1 MHRFLLALG
10 LLGIAVFTAGCDKT
24 DSPNQPKTAAEFV
37 TGSESADEAGTPYSG
52 SAAERRIRLAERA
65 RGVYSFEFD
74 LSGLPNYQPSQE
86 VSGTL
91 RLWGNNYVGDS
102 GLAQRWVDEFREHQP
117 SLEFELVLPTA
128 AVAAPS
134 LYFGLADIGMNH
146 ELGFYDYLA
155 HLRILGYEQTGF
167 SVVTGSYDISGWQN
181 SMVIV
186 VHKDNP
192 LSRITMEQLDGVFG
206 SERAGGWRG
215 TTWIPEFARG
225 PEANIRTWGELGLE
239 GDWADK
245 PIHTY
250 GYSLRYATALEF
262 SAKVLKS
269 SDKWN
274 ENLLAFGNYVAP
286 DGTRALQAEQ
296 ILERLQKDPQGMAYI
311 RWQTRFAE
319 SVKVLQLAKDS
330 DGPYFDFNVE
340 NLQTRSYPLWGD
352 QSFWVSIEPGT
363 KIAPKAAEFIRFV
376 LSQEGQR
383 LVMEDGKYLPLTA
396 EAVQQELAKLAN
408 FE

>member
-1 MHRFLLALG
+1 MPAFSVSSLGSSRVMHRFLFALG
-10 LLGIAVFTAGCDKT
+10 LFGIAVFTAACDKA
-24 DSPNQPKTAAEFV
+24 DSPNQPKTAAGFV

-65 RGVYSFEFD
+65 RGAYSFEFD

-181 SMVIV
+181 SMAIV

-206 SERAGGWRG
+206 SERAGGL
-215 TTWIPEFARG
+215 ARYDLDSRVCPRAG
-225 PEANIRTWGELGLE
+225 SQHTNLGRTGSGGRLG
-239 GDWADK
+239 GQADS
-245 PIHTY
+245 H
-250 GYSLRYATALEF
+250 LRVQPTLRDRVG
-262 SAKVLKS
+262 VLRQ
-269 SDKWN
+269 
-274 ENLLAFGNYVAP
+274 G
-286 DGTRALQAEQ
+286 AE
-296 ILERLQKDPQGMAYI
+296 
-311 RWQTRFAE
+311 
-319 SVKVLQLAKDS
+319 
-330 DGPYFDFNVE
+330 
-340 NLQTRSYPLWGD
+340 
-352 QSFWVSIEPGT
+352 IE
-363 KIAPKAAEFIRFV
+363 
-376 LSQEGQR
+376 
-383 LVMEDGKYLPLTA
+383 
-396 EAVQQELAKLAN
+396 
-408 FE
+408 